1 MCAGATAFS
10 MSLLMSAAARPAGR
24 ARVAARERRGHATG
38 HLANTTCSTTTL
50 CAQATA
56 MKTMASATAPAWTLR
71 FRDRCLINAPPL
83 PTGARACPTAGR
95 PTRCGHQEA
104 AAAVAGVKRAR
115 GTWPTSTS
123 RGRRSTSILV
133 GRVRCRR
140 RSNGSTARSPAT
152 QSRRVFNAPQ
162 QAHQAPSTSLSAP
175 PPPHLRRRTC
185 CAVAAAV
192 QRAARALSAKM

>member
-1 MCAGATAFS
+1 
-10 MSLLMSAAARPAGR
+10 
-24 ARVAARERRGHATG
+24 
-38 HLANTTCSTTTL
+38 
-50 CAQATA
+50 
-56 MKTMASATAPAWTLR
+56 MASATAPAWTLR

-140 RSNGSTARSPAT
+140 RSNGSTAR
-152 QSRRVFNAPQ
+152 
-162 QAHQAPSTSLSAP
+162 
-175 PPPHLRRRTC
+175 
-185 CAVAAAV
+185 
-192 QRAARALSAKM
+192 RAGTDDRARALRPSPRLSRDVFPTSLEPVLTVRELVPATWQSVPA